1 VSTAGAA
8 GCFIRRT
15 SFGAAFLTGARF
27 GLALAVRFAAAFPR
41 EALALGRA
49 VAPFLFL
56 TLDDC
61 FLRLAMIDPR
71 SSWRSANA
79 LMLDQKTPP
88 LSLDNPPQGLSTD
101 DLSSGT
107 TEGAAR
113 ACFDVVNAANRA
125 AIAH

>member
-1 VSTAGAA
+1 STATVSTAGAT
-8 GCFIRRT
+8 GCFIRRI
-15 SFGAAFLTGARF
+15 SFRAAFLTGARF
-27 GLALAVRFAAAFPR
+27 GLAPATVRFAAAFPR
-41 EALALGRA
+41 AALTLGRA

-88 LSLDNPPQGLSTD
+88 LSPATHPKGYQQMIS
-101 DLSSGT
+101 
-107 TEGAAR
+107 AR
-113 ACFDVVNAANRA
+113 ARPRGSQGMF
-125 AIAH
+125 